1 MAIRPPF
8 ATYANCRAVV
18 PKFRNLVRCI
28 ISQTQP
34 GTPLSKWLSRPML
47 ENLSI
52 VSSLAVIRLLFNCAS
67 PPLTAVNIESVAG
80 SKITPTMGWLWYIT
94 AMLMVKK
101 SMRWAKLFVPSM
113 GSMAQKNCWS
123 PRGGCLNIL
132 PSLPSSAIKP
142 WSG

>member
-28 ISQTQP
+28 ISQTQA
-34 GTPLSKWLSRPML
+34 GTPLSKWLSRPTL
-47 ENLSI
+47 ANLSI

-67 PPLTAVNIESVAG
+67 WPLTAVNIESVAG
-80 SKITPTMGWLWYIT
+80 SKITPIMGWPWYIT
-94 AMLMVKK
+94 EMLTVKK
-101 SMRWAKLFVPSM
+101 SMRCAKLFVPSM
-113 GSMAQKNCWS
+113 GSMAHQICWS
-123 PRGGCLNIL
+123 PRGICLNIL
-132 PSLPSSAIKP
+132 PCSPSSAIKP